1 MTALRLVEAR
11 AKEAEGA
18 KAETAGTAARRARAE
33 SFIFGILYV
42 RYDTERMDQK
52 VMWNVEAK
60 PAKEMDGGQLIK
72 GRASLD
78 EAGRSDTS
86 CALVSLA
93 TS

>member
-1 MTALRLVEAR
+1 M
-11 AKEAEGA
+11 
-18 KAETAGTAARRARAE
+18 
-33 SFIFGILYV
+33 
-42 RYDTERMDQK
+42 YDTERMDQK